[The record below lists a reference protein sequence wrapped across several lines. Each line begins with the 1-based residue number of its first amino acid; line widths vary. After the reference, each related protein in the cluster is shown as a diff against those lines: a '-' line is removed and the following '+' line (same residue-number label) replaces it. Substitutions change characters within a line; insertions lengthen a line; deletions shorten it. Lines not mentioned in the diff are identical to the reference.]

1 MYHVDLYR
9 RVRLACHHEGLSHR
23 EAARRFGIDRKTV
36 SKILKHST
44 PPGYQR
50 RHALVRPKLDPYIG
64 VINQILESDKGH
76 SKKHRHTAKRIF
88 ERLRDDHGFTG
99 SLTIVTDYVREKK
112 RKTKEIFVPLWH
124 APGHAQADFGESW
137 AFIDGVKLKVHYFVL
152 ALPQSDACF
161 VKAYPRETTEVFCD
175 GHVSAFGFLGGVPLS
190 IVYDNTTLAVAQIN
204 DYLGVGRSIVLSLI
218 AEGVEKVRRSKEF
231 ETMIQSSGSS

>member
-112 RKTKEIFVPLWH
+112 RKTKEVFVPLWH

-161 VKAYPRETTEVFCD
+161 VKAYPRETTEVFFAT
-175 GHVSAFGFLGGVPLS
+175 GMSRRLVFWAASPFPSF
-190 IVYDNTTLAVAQIN
+190 TTIRRL
-204 DYLGVGRSIVLSLI
+204 RW
-218 AEGVEKVRRSKEF
+218 RRSPI
-231 ETMIQSSGSS
+231 TSVSVDQLSYRS